1 MQLLVNVGSTLL
13 VDKLIDKPELKSPIG
28 SGTPPLTRA
37 GPSLDIDLPE
47 GSEFDSLL
55 EDANLDEEQLKMLL
69 QLLSSNDSVLGLSNG
84 GDIGTITPYEP
95 SPLENQ
101 QQAIAK
107 FLVDKGII
115 SDNYRA
121 QRLAEDMTFLSEFI
135 PGFGDVQGVRE
146 GKFMMDEGSPMMG
159 GMVMAASMLPFIPG
173 SALMRKAEKLQAEIK
188 QARFD
193 QQRELRNMGSGD
205 GDAAFNASE
214 RFRKKADKKEKQ
226 LNDMIAKQ
234 KATPNLEPTTSP
246 KTLPEAVQGELNLQP
261 KQDLLFHGSQ
271 TTGLKNLELPTGQK
285 QSRGGIYSLVDP
297 KDPRFTRYVE
307 GLPSKGS
314 PGSGYVLQ
322 PRFEKE
328 LDINNI
334 PEDML
339 QKLTNLEMYRG
350 RPSRLGSEK
359 LDFDINQVLRGEQFM
374 RSKTPMNIDKDFADV
389 FTKEGYDALRFP
401 PRAMKDEGETV
412 VALDPSKLDI
422 VDEIPFDQLD
432 DYIRTLLND

>member
-1 MQLLVNVGSTLL
+1 MAEPT
-13 VDKLIDKPELKSPIG
+13 
-28 SGTPPLTRA
+28 
-37 GPSLDIDLPE
+37 
-47 GSEFDSLL
+47 
-55 EDANLDEEQLKMLL
+55 
-69 QLLSSNDSVLGLSNG
+69 
-84 GDIGTITPYEP
+84 GTIAPYEP
-95 SPLENQ
+95 SPLEKQ
-101 QQAIAK
+101 QQAIAN
-107 FLVDKGII
+107 FLLDKGVI

-121 QRLAEDMTFLSEFI
+121 QRLAENMTFLSEFI

-159 GMVMAASMLPFIPG
+159 GIMMGASMLPFIPG
-173 SALMRKAEKLQAEIK
+173 SPLMRKAEKLQAEIK

-246 KTLPEAVQGELNLQP
+246 KTLPKAVQGELNLQP

-285 QSRGGIYSLVDP
+285 QSRGGIYSLVNP

-328 LDINNI
+328 LDINNM

-401 PRAMKDEGETV
+401 PRAMKGEGETV